1 MYISLNWIKDFVE
14 LDGIDIK
21 DIASK
26 FTLSCAEIEDLI
38 EKGKDIDGIITARI
52 ESVENHPE
60 SKKLHVLQI
69 NTGNEKLQVVCG
81 APNVRV
87 GMVTA
92 FATIGATIGDIKIGQ
107 AKLAG
112 IDSFGMCCSAKE
124 LGISDDNSGIMD
136 LGDDTEIGVN
146 LKEILPIEDTLI
158 DIDNKSLTNRPDMWG
173 HYGIAREIAA
183 ITGRTLKEYAIDTT
197 VYSDKPKLN
206 IKVESASC
214 NRYSALRIDNISKN
228 VSPMAMQIRL
238 YYCGMRAISLLA
250 DLTNYIML
258 ELGQPM
264 HSFNGS
270 KVESIV
276 VRDVECDTEFT
287 TLDSNKRVLPKGT
300 MVIDLNSEIGAIAGI
315 MGGLSSEIENDTTSA
330 FLESANFDSVKVRK
344 TATALGLRSESSA
357 RYEKSLDPEMT
368 VQALRRYVYLLKQI
382 DNGMKV
388 VSDITDEYVNKYV
401 RR

>member
-1 MYISLNWIKDFVE
+1 MYISINWIKDFVD
-14 LDGIDIK
+14 LDGLNIY
-21 DIASK
+21 DIANK
-26 FTLSCAEIEDLI
+26 FTLSCAEVEDVI
-38 EKGKDIDGIITARI
+38 EKGKDISGIITARI
-52 ESVENHPE
+52 ESVENHPN
-60 SKKLHVLQI
+60 SKKLHILKVNTGKETLQI
-69 NTGNEKLQVVCG
+69 VCG

-92 FATIGATIGDIKIGQ
+92 LAVIGARLGDIQISK
-107 AKLAG
+107 ANLAG
-112 IDSFGMCCSAKE
+112 VESYGMCCSIKE
-124 LGISDDNSGIMD
+124 LGIGEDHSGIID
-136 LGDDTEIGVN
+136 LGDDTEIGVD

-158 DIDNKSLTNRPDMWG
+158 EVDNKSLTNRPDMWG

-183 ITGRTLKEYAIDTT
+183 ITGRKLKEYVVDNTN
-197 VYSDKPKLN
+197 YSLLPKLN
-206 IKVESASC
+206 VSVESKSC
-214 NRYSALRIDNISKN
+214 YRYSALRMENITKN
-228 VSPMAMQIRL
+228 VSPMTMQIRL

-276 VRDVECDTEFT
+276 VRDVDKDTPFT
-287 TLDSNKRVLPKGT
+287 TLDGVDRVLPTGT

-315 MGGLSSEIENDTTSA
+315 MGGLSSEIENDTNST
-330 FLESANFDSVKVRK
+330 FLESATFDAVKVRK

-368 VQALRRYVYLLKQI
+368 TIAL
-382 DNGMKV
+382 
-388 VSDITDEYVNKYV
+388 
-401 RR
+401 